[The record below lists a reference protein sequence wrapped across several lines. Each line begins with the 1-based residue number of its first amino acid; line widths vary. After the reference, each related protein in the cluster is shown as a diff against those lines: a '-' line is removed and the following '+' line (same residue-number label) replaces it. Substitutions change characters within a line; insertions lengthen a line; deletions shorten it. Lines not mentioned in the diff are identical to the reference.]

1 MNHLQLHEAA
11 LPDLSEN
18 QISRLAKD
26 ELVHF
31 SLAVEQLQHWSEQMR
46 QRINRAMEIRYAEHI
61 RQADVMGQGESQR
74 LRIDDGDLQIEMSQG
89 VEVTWDQKH
98 LAEIADRMVA
108 AGDRVQ
114 DFMRVELSVTEAD
127 YARWHPMLKAAFE
140 PARQARISEPQFRIR
155 WAGENQL
162 ASPL

>member
-1 MNHLQLHEAA
+1 
-11 LPDLSEN
+11 
-18 QISRLAKD
+18 
-26 ELVHF
+26 
-31 SLAVEQLQHWSEQMR
+31 
-46 QRINRAMEIRYAEHI
+46 
-61 RQADVMGQGESQR
+61 MGQGEAQR
-74 LRIDDGDLQIEMSQG
+74 LLIDDGDLQIEMSQA

-140 PARQARISEPQFRIR
+140 PARQARITEPQFCIR